1 MKFTISTLRAL
12 AAAIPLT
19 MVQAAQLTV
28 AVESTLD
35 LGLIKVFTSGDFVKL
50 RKGVDPLYIGDL
62 LFTSAHQE
70 QRFDVI
76 DNRKGGLHE
85 GQHYK
90 VSLDLIHIKYELALI
105 HPV

>member
-1 MKFTISTLRAL
+1 MKFTISTLLAL
-12 AAAIPLT
+12 AAAIPVT

-35 LGLIKVFTSGDFVKL
+35 LGLIKVFPTGDFVKL
-50 RKGVDPLYIGDL
+50 RKGEDPLYIGDL
-62 LFTSAHQE
+62 LFNSAHQE

-76 DNRKGGLHE
+76 DNRKGGLHQ

-90 VSLDLIHIKYELALI
+90 VSLSYIEIKVGRALI
-105 HPV
+105 EPV

>member
-1 MKFTISTLRAL
+1 MKFTISTLLAL
-12 AAAIPLT
+12 AAAIPVST
-19 MVQAAQLTV
+19 VQATQLTV

-35 LGLIKVFTSGDFVKL
+35 AGLIKVFTSGDFVKL

-62 LFTSAHQE
+62 LFTSAHQA

-90 VSLDLIHIKYELALI
+90 VSRGSVQIKLGRALI
-105 HPV
+105 KPV

>member
-1 MKFTISTLRAL
+1 MKFTISTLLAL
-12 AAAIPLT
+12 AAAIPVS
-19 MVQAAQLTV
+19 MVQATQLTV

-35 LGLIKVFTSGDFVKL
+35 LGLIKVFTSGGFVKL

-62 LFTSAHQE
+62 LFTSANQE

-90 VSLDLIHIKYELALI
+90 VSLDLIQIKFGRALI
-105 HPV
+105 EPV